1 MPLKSAGI
9 LFYRF
14 ENKVLQV
21 LLVHPGGPYW
31 IGKEKGAWSIPK
43 GEFQND
49 EDPLHAAKR
58 ETLEETGIYIDALP
72 DTLSSL
78 ISLKP
83 VKQKSGKIILAW
95 AAKADVNISEIQ
107 SNEFEIE
114 WPPKSGKKK
123 SFPEVDEAKW
133 MVMEE
138 AKEKINPG
146 QAPLIRELEEMFQ
159 NR

>member
-58 ETLEETGIYIDALP
+58 ETFEEIGINIDALP
-72 DTLSSL
+72 NTLSSL
-78 ISLKP
+78 ILLKP

-95 AAKADVNISEIQ
+95 AAKADVNISKIK
-107 SNEFEIE
+107 SNDFEIE
-114 WPPKSGKKK
+114 WPPKSGKRK
-123 SFPEVDEAKW
+123 SFPEVDQAKW
-133 MVMEE
+133 MDLEE

-146 QAPLIRELEEMFQ
+146 QLPLISELEEMIA
-159 NR
+159 NH

>member
-58 ETLEETGIYIDALP
+58 ETFEEIGINIDALP
-72 DTLSSL
+72 NTLSSL
-78 ISLKP
+78 ILLKP

-95 AAKADVNISEIQ
+95 AAKADVNISKIK
-107 SNEFEIE
+107 SNDFEIE
-114 WPPKSGKKK
+114 WPPKSGNRK
-123 SFPEVDEAKW
+123 SFPEVDQAKW
-133 MVMEE
+133 MDLEE
-138 AKEKINPG
+138 AKEKI
-146 QAPLIRELEEMFQ
+146 LKRF
-159 NR
+159 R